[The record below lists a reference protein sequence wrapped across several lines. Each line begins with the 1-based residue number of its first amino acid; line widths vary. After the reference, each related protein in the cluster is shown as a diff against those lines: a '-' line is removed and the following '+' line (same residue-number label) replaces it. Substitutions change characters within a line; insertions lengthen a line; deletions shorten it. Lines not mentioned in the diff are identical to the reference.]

1 MGHNRVDSLVWQWDH
16 IWEKEEWIVP
26 VSTVLE
32 GIPAAA
38 AAWIPQGGGNSI
50 WGTLLHMNFHN
61 ERRLLRLN
69 GVELGPPTIS
79 NEETF
84 QGSVNPEDE
93 AEWQALV
100 NRAKHVASEL
110 RDALGRLT
118 EEQLDAPYVRSGLT
132 LGQELLNWIMH
143 DAYHAGQIVLIRK
156 QLGVWR
162 NA

>member
-1 MGHNRVDSLVWQWDH
+1 VQQNRVQSLVWQWDH
-16 IWEKEEWIVP
+16 IWEKEEWIAP

-38 AAWIPQGGGNSI
+38 AAWAPQGGGNSI
-50 WGTLLHMNFHN
+50 WETLNHMTYYN
-61 ERRLLRLN
+61 ERRLLRLT
-69 GVELGPPTIS
+69 GQEVEHQKS

-84 QGSVNPEDE
+84 KGSMDPEDE
-93 AEWQALV
+93 EGWEAAV
-100 NRAKHVASEL
+100 IKARTIAAGL
-110 RDALGRLT
+110 REALGQLT
-118 EEQLDAPYVRSGLT
+118 EAQLDSPYVSGDIT

-162 NA
+162 Q

>member
-1 MGHNRVDSLVWQWDH
+1 MDRSSVYRVGGDTSNSGSM
-16 IWEKEEWIVP
+16 E
-26 VSTVLE
+26 
-32 GIPAAA
+32 
-38 AAWIPQGGGNSI
+38 PQGGGNSI
-50 WGTLLHMNFHN
+50 WRTLLHMNFHN

-79 NEETF
+79 DEETF
-84 QGSVNPEDE
+84 QGNVDPEDE

-100 NRAKHVASEL
+100 NRAKHVASKL

-118 EEQLDAPYVRSGLT
+118 EEQLDAPYVRTGLT